1 LKILELY
8 SIYYRFVRGVGVEN
22 LLFAGISLVIL
33 IPSLYFLP
41 FGFSLKGKVTILL
54 ASTLIALLGLSAT
67 AIMPFWQTALI
78 VLLLV
83 GIGSYFLT
91 KKMDELVE
99 TNAENVEEMV
109 VEPLTTD
116 AEQLNDT
123 FRFIASSEKEHE
135 EPEVEEDTSLLGK
148 AMRQAGDPKTS
159 VLIGQDKYQLEDH
172 DDEVL
177 LSIKEI
183 AASEK
188 HDTSDEEEEQ
198 ETEVVY
204 LGEMEDLFD
213 AEEIIEIDEP
223 LDVNLDEDIDEI
235 KINDPVETAQEEQT
249 ESLLLEDDLDELPEL
264 FFDDE
269 DKLQQD
275 KESNK
280 ERESELDSDFWDQLL
295 EDDELEVIEEK
306 KELITAK

>member
-1 LKILELY
+1 
-8 SIYYRFVRGVGVEN
+8 
-22 LLFAGISLVIL
+22 
-33 IPSLYFLP
+33 
-41 FGFSLKGKVTILL
+41 
-54 ASTLIALLGLSAT
+54 
-67 AIMPFWQTALI
+67 
-78 VLLLV
+78 
-83 GIGSYFLT
+83 
-91 KKMDELVE
+91 MDELVE
-99 TNAENVEEMV
+99 TNAENVEEVV
-109 VEPLTTD
+109 VEPLATD

-123 FRFIASSEKEHE
+123 FRFIASSEKELE

-159 VLIGQDKYQLEDH
+159 VLIGQDKYEFEDY

-183 AASEK
+183 AVSEQQ
-188 HDTSDEEEEQ
+188 DMTDEGQKVEEQ

-213 AEEIIEIDEP
+213 AEEILKIDEP
-223 LDVNLDEDIDEI
+223 LDLTLDEDIDEI
-235 KINDPVETAQEEQT
+235 KMNDPVDTAEEEQT

-280 ERESELDSDFWDQLL
+280 EVESELDSDFWDQLL